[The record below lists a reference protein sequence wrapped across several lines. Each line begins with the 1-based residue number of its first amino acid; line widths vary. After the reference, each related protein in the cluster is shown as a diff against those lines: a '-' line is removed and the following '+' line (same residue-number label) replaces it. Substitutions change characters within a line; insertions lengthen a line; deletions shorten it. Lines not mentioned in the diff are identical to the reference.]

1 MFKKVLAVLIIISL
15 FVPAYAC
22 AAVKPNVSNM
32 SKSQRLELL
41 SDILNESSPSEITDA
56 ISKRIGVYSDDELI
70 ALMELL
76 ESEIESRNLSA
87 PLQTLQ
93 NGSSGDDV
101 LKLQQRLISLGYLSG
116 SADGAF
122 GNKTAE
128 AVKLFQLE
136 VGLNA
141 TGIADPDTQ
150 AILFTDNAPA
160 AKVYLELD
168 FKALSRNPDNYIGKN
183 YMFSGKV
190 LQVMES
196 SSSSGTQVDLRIATK
211 GNYDDVV
218 YVTYTRKDGESRI
231 LEDDR
236 VTVRGSSWGL
246 YTYTSTMG
254 KEISLPLFLGESVTL
269 Q

>member
-1 MFKKVLAVLIIISL
+1 MFKKVIVLFLVLLMTLPTMVFAQSL
-15 FVPAYAC
+15 DL
-22 AAVKPNVSNM
+22 SQM
-32 SKSQRLELL
+32 SDTERLELL
-41 SDILNESSPSEITDA
+41 DKILDTV
-56 ISKRIGVYSDDELI
+56 SKDELNNALQKLLPAYSDDELI
-70 ALMELL
+70 ALKNLL
-76 ESEIESRNLSA
+76 ESEIETRNLSA

-128 AVKLFQLE
+128 AVKLFQQE

-183 YMFSGKV
+183 YTFSGKV

-236 VTVRGSSWGL
+236 VTVRGSSLGL

>member
-1 MFKKVLAVLIIISL
+1 MFKKIIVLFLVLLMTLPTMVFAQSL
-15 FVPAYAC
+15 DL
-22 AAVKPNVSNM
+22 SQM
-32 SKSQRLELL
+32 SDTERLELL
-41 SDILNESSPSEITDA
+41 DKILDTV
-56 ISKRIGVYSDDELI
+56 SKDELNNALQKLLPAYSDDELI
-70 ALMELL
+70 ALKNLL

-128 AVKLFQLE
+128 AVKLFQQE

-183 YMFSGKV
+183 YTFSGKV

-211 GNYDDVV
+211 GSYDDVV

-236 VTVRGSSWGL
+236 VTVRGSSLGL